1 MNNTVNSII
10 KDKFFATM
18 MADRLN
24 AYLLKVY
31 LITLF
36 VNVIRIWCNL
46 CCKAPSECLYIQTH
60 YILPYKSIIN

>member
-10 KDKFFATM
+10 KDKFFAPM

-36 VNVIRIWCNL
+36 VNVIRI
-46 CCKAPSECLYIQTH
+46 
-60 YILPYKSIIN
+60 